1 MIKKHRTNQ
10 IIRRNRRNAYCFL
23 LPNLIGFILF
33 TFIPVISAFVLSF
46 MQWDGANTA
55 TFIGLDNFK
64 QLFKD
69 STFIISF
76 WNTIY
81 YSLATVP
88 LTIVTSL
95 ILAILLNK
103 GIKGLKFFRA
113 LHFFPH
119 IASIVAVAVVWQ
131 FLYNPDLGPIN
142 MFLKTIGIINP
153 PRWTASVDWAMPAVI
168 LMSVWKSS
176 GYYMV
181 MFLAGLQGI
190 PNSLYEVAD
199 IDGASAFKK
208 FWYVTLPML
217 SPTMFFVVIVCLIN
231 SFKVFTQIYIMTE
244 GGPGRATSVLVYTIY
259 NQAFLNFK
267 FGYASAMALVLFAM
281 VFIISVIQFKVQE
294 KWVNYVN

>member
-64 QLFKD
+64 QLFND